1 MPYGSSPYVKK
12 SILGVTGPT
21 GPDGPTG
28 PTGNIGPLGATGST
42 GATGAKLIGMTL
54 DNGLILT
61 SFDSG
66 FPQQSANSIIGQ
78 TGNYY
83 INADA
88 DVIGDS
94 SALSLV
100 IGTTYENVPGTD
112 NIKAVVQFR
121 GITTSSQN
129 ANLKFITI
137 NTTPD
142 SSVIGIT
149 YNLTGLP
156 YLGISGGSTGQLVV
170 YGSGTEFYG
179 LTGTNYNILQQTV
192 DAQVLNYG
200 ERVKFI
206 RPTHRV
212 NDATSYYFFWN
223 VDWEEA
229 NVFVLNS
236 FEDQLP
242 LYAADTLIGQIV
254 HIENPPS
261 SEFAKAITLIVP
273 SGVTGASGAYPTRF
287 STADDI
293 TGGFTLGQGT
303 YNVSWPLTYAPCFTT
318 GTDVINMIYV
328 NGIWY
333 ANYGVLDDGST
344 QINWQDDYWVCTNN
358 LGDPDAPVPPD
369 EPDPVGLCCISC
381 TPENSFVGTQQ
392 QCQPFIDAGTA
403 VFHLGKDTTWTGCT
417 SDAPVG
423 VCCYKNSDN
432 QIVKHP
438 EPIRSCECEVLAS
451 NGYRWTLI
459 DDCRKNVDSIDCT
472 ASFTDFG
479 ACCDGTGVCTSTTQF
494 DCTGY
499 WQGAGSVCSY
509 PNGQETINICTDGT
523 GGCCV
528 DGTCTNVDGKN
539 SCTGLFYGCG
549 VNCSASITC
558 NTTTEPP
565 STLCTNAEG
574 PFYVTKYNPITGN
587 PTGSVLELNVGDEFA
602 GGIVVGLFNPNGA
615 DCWGAGN
622 VFSYEQTEG
631 SVNWSS
637 LPNSTKFDVLSGKS
651 EESGSKSL
659 TYKSYY
665 DPQGY
670 GFALEEPISVNKNQ
684 DAYLMIV
691 SKHPV
696 TFEQRVWNYG
706 EPTANLNYTI
716 VPITSPASIDSSYL
730 EGVGIGEQLSDISYY
745 NNYVTKFNWHHG
757 GTAFAVIP
765 GDDLTQDAPAGPVEN
780 TNCNCPGNNLY
791 TEGAF
796 GSVGNLYAGLDNG
809 FVNCDGGDNACGPE
823 CKDSPNKRAN
833 SSLYKFLRPTGR
845 WSTSFGIM
853 NTCRLC
859 ASSLYEYFSDSTF
872 ANQPAFY
879 SYFGPSANVNYSSLF
894 GQSSSS
900 TNVYKTST
908 CEGLSVWNRLYYPQ
922 DNPGDPNVITETDT
936 AKVLNQ
942 FPQLSR
948 WFIPSINELSYLAYR
963 TRHPNRGGIGL
974 QTIINTAGGQWIGSS
989 SSNVDDTY
997 GNGGWVWSSTGAFAS
1012 GITAEWRQPT
1022 SQQPQTANS
1031 GNPLDSNYLT
1041 NRFTK
1046 AWAVRFPETPDSSS
1060 TISGEGFS
1068 VKKENNFGVQYEL
1081 RPIRMIRCDQNYY
1094 TNADN
1099 QILRNRT
1106 WNVPRLPISVIVD
1119 GKAQDQN
1126 VFTSLTY
1133 NSYSVTQTL
1142 YRNKYS

>member
-1 MPYGSSPYVKK
+1 MPYGSSPYIKK
-12 SILGVTGPT
+12 AFVGVTGPT
-21 GPDGPTG
+21 GSDGPTG
-28 PTGNIGPLGATGST
+28 PTGNTGEDGPLGNTGST
-42 GATGAKLIGMTL
+42 GSSIVGMTSN
-54 DNGLILT
+54 NGLVLT
-61 SFDSG
+61 SFDFG
-66 FPQQSANSIIGQ
+66 FPQQSTTALIGA

-83 INADA
+83 INVDA
-88 DVIGDS
+88 DTVGDA

-100 IGTTYENVPGTD
+100 IGATYQNVPGTD
-112 NIKAVVQFR
+112 NIKAAIQFR
-121 GITTSSQN
+121 GFTTSSQN
-129 ANLKFITI
+129 TNLKFVTI

-156 YLGISGGSTGQLVV
+156 YLGISGGTSGQLVV
-170 YGSGTEFYG
+170 YKTGSEFYG
-179 LTGTNYNILQQTV
+179 LTGTNYDVFKQTV
-192 DAQVLNYG
+192 NAQVLNYG
-200 ERVKFI
+200 ERVKFV
-206 RPTHRV
+206 RPTYRE
-212 NDATSYYFFWN
+212 NDSTSYYFFWN

-254 HIENPPS
+254 HVENPPS
-261 SEFAKAITLIVP
+261 SEFAKAITLIIP
-273 SGVTGASGAYPTRF
+273 PGVTGASGLYATRF
-287 STADDI
+287 SAADDI
-293 TGGFTLGQGT
+293 TGGFTLGEGR
-303 YNVSWPLTYAPCFTT
+303 YNISWPLTYAPCFTT
-318 GTDVINMIYV
+318 GTDVINMIYI

-333 ANYGVLDDGST
+333 ANFGIINDGNA
-344 QINWQDDYWVCTNN
+344 QIDWQEDYFICSNN
-358 LGDPDAPVPPD
+358 VEDPIIPD
-369 EPDPVGLCCISC
+369 VVGLCCVAC
-381 TPENSFVGTQQ
+381 TPEDSFVGTEQ
-392 QCQPFIDAGTA
+392 QCQTLIDEGRANFYPGEQVGSSSCPTSNAPFGI
-403 VFHLGKDTTWTGCT
+403 
-417 SDAPVG
+417 
-423 VCCYKNSDN
+423 CCYRNANN
-432 QIVKHP
+432 QIIKHP
-438 EPIRSCECEVLAS
+438 ELVRSCECATLAS
-451 NGYRWTLI
+451 NGFRWTLA
-459 DDCRKNVDSIDCT
+459 DDCRKNINSIDCI
-472 ASFTDFG
+472 ASFNDSG
-479 ACCDGTGVCTSTTQF
+479 ACCDGTGICIENVSSGNCN
-494 DCTGY
+494 GY

-509 PNGQETINICTDGT
+509 RNGQETINICTDGT

-528 DGTCTNVDGKN
+528 DGTCNNVDGKN

-558 NTTTEPP
+558 ESIPEPP
-565 STLCTNAEG
+565 STLCTNTEG
-574 PFYVTKYNPITGN
+574 PFYVTQYGVDGKPTGN
-587 PTGSVLELNVGDEFA
+587 TLQLNVGDEFA

-615 DCWGAGN
+615 TCWGPASA
-622 VFSYEQTEG
+622 FSYELTEG
-631 SVNWSS
+631 SGSWQFIPPPIQFNTLTGKDYESS
-637 LPNSTKFDVLSGKS
+637 ALPAT
-651 EESGSKSL
+651 
-659 TYKSYY
+659 TYKSFY
-665 DPQGY
+665 DQQGY

-696 TFEQRVWNYG
+696 AFEQRKWYYG
-706 EPTANLNYTI
+706 EPANLNYTI
-716 VPITSPASIDSSYL
+716 VPITTPETIESSYL
-730 EGVGIGEQLSDISYY
+730 EGIGIGTQGPDNVFYDY
-745 NNYVTKFNWHHG
+745 NYVTKFNWHHG

-765 GDDLTQDAPAGPVEN
+765 GDDLTQDAPSGPVEN
-780 TNCNCPGNNLY
+780 ANCNCPGNNLY

-796 GSVGNLYAGLDNG
+796 GSVGNLYAGLENG
-809 FVNCDGGDNACGPE
+809 FVNCDGGDNACGTE

-845 WSTSFGIM
+845 WSTSFGMM

-859 ASSLYEYFSDSTF
+859 ASSLYEYFSHSTF
-872 ANQPAFY
+872 ANQPSFY
-879 SYFGPSANVNYSSLF
+879 SHFGPTSNINYSSLF
-894 GQSSSS
+894 GNSSLS

-922 DNPGDPNVITETDT
+922 DNPGDPNVLTETNT
-936 AKVLNQ
+936 EKVLNQ

-963 TRHPNRGGIGL
+963 TKHPNRGGIGL
-974 QTIINTAGGQWIGSS
+974 QTIINNSGGQWIGFSS
-989 SSNVDDTY
+989 SSSDATY

-1022 SQQPQTANS
+1022 SQEPETANT

-1041 NRFTK
+1041 NRFTR
-1046 AWAVRFPETPDSSS
+1046 AWAIRFPEAPDSST

-1068 VKKENNFGVQYEL
+1068 VKKENNFGVQHEL

-1094 TNADN
+1094 TNTDN

-1119 GKAQDQN
+1119 GKAQDGN

-1133 NSYSVTQTL
+1133 NSNSVSETL